1 MIALAEEIL
10 KNFDR
15 LSDAEQIEVALAIWW
30 RLADHDYPP
39 LTDEALAL
47 NATELFRDLDCQENA
62 TKISSGKG
70 ASKSSGTA
78 NLPQS

>member
-1 MIALAEEIL
+1 MLLFVTVDILDFVENAKITLEIW
-10 KNFDR
+10 R
-15 LSDAEQIEVALAIWW
+15 
-30 RLADHDYPP
+30 RLANRDLPP
-39 LTDEALAL
+39 LTDEDLAI
-47 NATELFRDLDCQENA
+47 NAEELFRDLDCQENA